1 MYCKKDNRTYQ
12 KERFILRAPIP
23 LYCKMSL
30 DFNYGH
36 NLCNADTLMMKRIS
50 EEVLK
55 K

>member
-1 MYCKKDNRTYQ
+1 MITVHTKRID
-12 KERFILRAPIP
+12 RFLRAPIP

-36 NLCNADTLMMKRIS
+36 NLCNADTLMMKRVS